1 MPTPIL
7 NVGQLSSSTT
17 ISAITEVVTPV
28 TLSSNAATLDC
39 SLGNIFFIGTA
50 PSAAMILNIINVPTT
65 INRMM
70 TVSVFVTQGA
80 TGYGLSSL
88 TVNGNQVSIKGS
100 APSATSG
107 AGKIDVFSY
116 TLHYTA
122 SGSLNVY
129 VAGAANF

>member
-7 NVGQLSSSTT
+7 NVGQLSSSTI

-28 TLSSNAATLDC
+28 TLSSNVVTLDC

-50 PSAAMILNIINVPTT
+50 PSAAMTFNIINAPTT

-70 TVSVFVTQGA
+70 TVSVFVTQGS

-88 TVNGNQVSIKGS
+88 TVNGVTATTKGS
-100 APSATSG
+100 SPSATSG

-116 TLHYTA
+116 TLHNTA

-129 VAGAANF
+129 VTGASNF